1 MTTQHTPGPW
11 TYSLQAGKDTKHFIC
26 ANQGKKRLALL
37 DPEDRLMTDE
47 IAADAR
53 LIAAAPD
60 LLDALA
66 EIANLLATH
75 PDVEIGNSKIHYAMH
90 KARNAI
96 AIATSL

>member
-11 TYSLQAGKDTKHFIC
+11 KHIAGGEVWAGHRRITLGKGSYDEQDAKVRN
-26 ANQGKKRLALL
+26 ANAQ
-37 DPEDRLMTDE
+37 
-47 IAADAR
+47 